1 MKLVPATAGAA
12 LALLMASTST
22 FAATT
27 YLTCE
32 FTDPSGKPQVFNF
45 ALDQEAGTFGVY
57 VPASGS
63 ERMERGTFADNKASL
78 NEGAI
83 AWEID
88 LASGTIIRDRRM
100 LGEKDQGS
108 CSAISA
114 ERSGFEQ

>member
-1 MKLVPATAGAA
+1 
-12 LALLMASTST
+12 
-22 FAATT
+22 
-27 YLTCE
+27 
-32 FTDPSGKPQVFNF
+32 
-45 ALDQEAGTFGVY
+45 
-57 VPASGS
+57 
-63 ERMERGTFADNKASL
+63 MERGTFADNKASL

-100 LGEKDQGS
+100 VGEKDQGS